1 MRTLIASLAAL
12 ALSACAGM
20 TPQQIAGTASS
31 GLYAAATLAQVG
43 TIDER
48 LAPIVT
54 RAEMIVMRTRLRL
67 QNGVMIGPDAA
78 AGVLARTDAAVS
90 AIQSARTAPT
100 AAQRE
105 QHIAAAQA
113 ALDDANQ
120 FAETAR

>member
-1 MRTLIASLAAL
+1 MRLLIASLAAL

-20 TPQQIAGTASS
+20 TPQQIAGAAQS

-48 LAPIVT
+48 LAPMVT

-67 QNGVMIGPDAA
+67 QNGAIGPDAA
-78 AGVLARTDAAVS
+78 AGMLARTDAAVA
-90 AIQSARTAPT
+90 AIQAARAATT

-113 ALDDANQ
+113 ALNDANQ